1 MPKYLVKL
9 TPLEPYFFGGERTF
23 GFDMAKGQVQKYYIV
38 SEKVPSQTTLFGTLR
53 YIILSQKNA
62 LIGGIDEKNAAT
74 YVGAESF
81 SFETARRGEEQPF
94 GKISKISPL
103 FLIKDEKTDDK
114 KSMCEKW
121 LVPTPYN
128 HNPGDKN
135 NPKMKYT
142 PFTMTELPVT
152 LSGGFTIYPED
163 YKTKNGYGGGYTSL
177 SDLTI
182 IKDDDI
188 FKTEVRTGINSH
200 RTEDITNGIED
211 DGSFF
216 KKERKM
222 LKKDYSFAFIA
233 ELEEEMECTLGIV
246 FMGQDKSPF
255 RYEIKETEEDLTK
268 CVEKAFQGVNCST
281 LQYALSDIMPVGEQF
296 HPNDESL
303 KYYIADT
310 KVLRNLE
317 TKNYSAKEYHARL
330 KKSPTLYKLMRA
342 GAVFFTENKLYENEA
357 LEKIGLNIIVELKG
371 EK

>member
-1 MPKYLVKL
+1 MPKYLIKL

-62 LIGGIDEKNAAT
+62 LIGGDDAANAAN

-81 SFETARRGEEQPF
+81 SFDKALKNKNQGF
-94 GKISKISPL
+94 GKINSISPL
-103 FLIKDEKTDDK
+103 FLIQGD
-114 KSMCEKW
+114 KW
-121 LVPTPYN
+121 LIPTPYN

-135 NPKMKYT
+135 APNEKYT
-142 PFTMTELPVT
+142 PFTMTELPVA
-152 LSGGFTIYPED
+152 SGDGFTIYPED
-163 YKTKNGYGGGYTSL
+163 FKTKNGYGGGYTSL

-188 FKTEVRTGINSH
+188 FKTDVRTGINSH
-200 RTEDITNGIED
+200 RTEDTSKGIED

-216 KKERKM
+216 KKERIM
-222 LKKDYSFAFIA
+222 LEKDYSFAFIA
-233 ELEEEMECTLGIV
+233 ELKEEMECLPGIV

-255 RYEIKETEEDLTK
+255 RYEIKETAEDLTK
-268 CVEKAFQGVNCST
+268 CVEEAFKGVNYNT
-281 LQYALSDIMPVGEQF
+281 LQYALSDIMPVSEQF
-296 HPNDESL
+296 LPKEAKL

-317 TKNYSAKEYHARL
+317 TENYSAKEYHARL
-330 KKSPTLYKLMRA
+330 KKSPKLYKLMRA
-342 GAVFFTENKLYENEA
+342 GSVFFTENKLYENEA
-357 LEKIGLNIIVELKG
+357 LKKIGLNIIVELK
-371 EK
+371 EKSDERNCL